1 MTSRAGGAAL
11 LSAAALA
18 LIAAGPAQAHIQ
30 VAPQRVAPDDA
41 VIFTVLV
48 PGEKPS
54 AETTRVEVKVPPG
67 VLPYSFSEVPG
78 WSRRLTR
85 AKDNSVATIVWTGR
99 LPSDGFVELPFLAA
113 TPPEPGELEWKSLQ
127 TYSNGEV
134 VRWIGSPE
142 SAEPAPV
149 TVVDAAA
156 PRLNAGGESAPG
168 ATATGD
174 EGASQPP
181 VAAGSSDDADWVAR
195 GLALAAVLLAGIAGG
210 ILLRQG
216 RKEGS

>member
-1 MTSRAGGAAL
+1 MTRRAGGMAL

-18 LIAAGPAQAHIQ
+18 LLAAGPAQAHIQ
-30 VAPQRVAPDDA
+30 VTPQRVAPDDA

-54 AETTRVEVKVPPG
+54 AETTRVEVKVPAG
-67 VLPYSFSEVPG
+67 VLPYSFAEVPG
-78 WSRRLTR
+78 WNRRLTR
-85 AKDNSVATIVWTGR
+85 AKDNSVATIVWTGT
-99 LPSDGFVELPFLAA
+99 LPADGFVELPFLAA

-134 VRWIGSPE
+134 VRWIGSPD
-142 SAEPAPV
+142 SAEPAPL

-156 PRLNAGGESAPG
+156 PRLNAGGESATG
-168 ATATGD
+168 ATGP
-174 EGASQPP
+174 EGAPRTSE
-181 VAAGSSDDADWVAR
+181 AEASSDGADWVAR
-195 GLALAAVLLAGIAGG
+195 GLALAAVLLAGVAVG
-210 ILLRQG
+210 ILLRRG